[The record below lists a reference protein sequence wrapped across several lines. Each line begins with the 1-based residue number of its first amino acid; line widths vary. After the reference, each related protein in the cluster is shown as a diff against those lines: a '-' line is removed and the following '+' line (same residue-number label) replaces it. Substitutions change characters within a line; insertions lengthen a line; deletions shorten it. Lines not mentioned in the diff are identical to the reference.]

1 MQKQELVI
9 FYVLMTNTVI
19 SLKSAPAPV
28 TVTAAHN
35 FNSLFVRDACD
46 EGNDIALV
54 DDLVVAF
61 MF

>member
-1 MQKQELVI
+1 MQ
-9 FYVLMTNTVI
+9 FSCHSDAAM
-19 SLKSAPAPV
+19 SL
-28 TVTAAHN
+28 HD